1 MYPNNRLRK
10 LRSQLVLTF
19 LISSLGIGVA
29 LGLPAILLIN
39 RQASSQTQLFLDQAT
54 STTRVFLAS
63 EQSDLQNLAL
73 LISQRPTL
81 TRLLAEQDLAAL
93 EDYLDTLRDSV
104 DLDLILVCA
113 AGKEVQ
119 AIGENISMT
128 ELCQA
133 NAQSGYSIFSSNDDL
148 YLHT

>member
-10 LRSQLVLTF
+10 LRSQLVLAF
-19 LISSLGIGVA
+19 LLSSLGIGFA

-73 LISQRPTL
+73 LVSQRPTL
-81 TRLLAEQDLAAL
+81 TRLLAEQDIAAL
-93 EDYLDTLRDSV
+93 ESYLDTLRDSV

-113 AGKEVQ
+113 EGK
-119 AIGENISMT
+119 
-128 ELCQA
+128 
-133 NAQSGYSIFSSNDDL
+133 
-148 YLHT
+148 

>member
-1 MYPNNRLRK
+1 MYPKNRLRK

-81 TRLLAEQDLAAL
+81 TRLLAEQDFAAL
-93 EDYLDTLRDSV
+93 ESYLDTLRDSV

-113 AGKEVQ
+113 EGKEVKG
-119 AIGENISMT
+119 IGENISMS
-128 ELCQA
+128 ELCQ
-133 NAQSGYSIFSSNDDL
+133 GRYR
-148 YLHT
+148 

>member
-1 MYPNNRLRK
+1 MQPAAFRRGWRLEHMFPKNRLRR
-10 LRSQLVLTF
+10 LTSQLVLAF
-19 LISSLGIGVA
+19 LFSSLGIGVA

-63 EQSDLQNLAL
+63 EESDLLDRAL
-73 LISQRPTL
+73 LTAQRPTL

-104 DLDLILVCA
+104 DLDLILVCS
-113 AGKEVQ
+113 E
-119 AIGENISMT
+119 
-128 ELCQA
+128 
-133 NAQSGYSIFSSNDDL
+133 
-148 YLHT
+148 